1 MGIRWTSSKASAAPR
16 VDASPQLESHSDD
29 VSELRVAIVG
39 YGLAGRCFHAPLIAA
54 TEGLSVASVVTSDAE
69 RQAQVAQEHP
79 DARVFSSAEELW
91 AGPDHE
97 LVVIA
102 APNDV
107 HASLATQA
115 VERGTAVVVDKPLA
129 VSVAAAQ
136 ELVSHAARAGVL
148 LTVFQNRRW
157 DSDHLTLVRLLAED
171 RLGQVMRYEARLERW
186 RPVPKPDAWRESQP
200 PQRGGGVLLDLGSH
214 LVDQALV
221 LFGAATH
228 VYAEVD
234 GRRGTQSDDD
244 AFIALR
250 HSQGVIS
257 HLRASALAA
266 APGPRLRVLGDRA
279 AYVCAEVDS
288 QEARLRDGSRPE
300 DFRTWGIEPEARWG
314 RLAKG
319 EHGEPVPSER
329 GDWPRFY
336 ALLRAALLGGE
347 PPPVDP
353 RDAVAA
359 LRVLEFAR
367 RSATERLVMP
377 IPS

>member
-1 MGIRWTSSKASAAPR
+1 MT
-16 VDASPQLESHSDD
+16 ASPRLELNSDG

-39 YGLAGRCFHAPLIAA
+39 YGLAGRFFHAPLIAA
-54 TEGLSVASVVTSDAE
+54 TDGLRVASVVTSDAE
-69 RQAQVAQEHP
+69 RQAQVAREHP
-79 DARVFSSAEELW
+79 DARVYSSVQELW
-91 AGPDHE
+91 ADPDPDHE

-107 HASLATQA
+107 HALLATQA
-115 VERGTAVVVDKPLA
+115 VERGMAVVVDKPLA
-129 VSVAAAQ
+129 VSAAAAQ
-136 ELVSHAARAGVL
+136 ELVSHAATAGVL
-148 LTVFQNRRW
+148 PTVFQNRRW
-157 DSDHLTLVRLLAED
+157 DSDHLTLARLLAED

-186 RPVPKPDAWRESQP
+186 RPVPKQDAWRESQP
-200 PQRGGGVLLDLGSH
+200 PYLGGGVLLDLGSH
-214 LVDQALV
+214 LVDQTLV

-250 HSQGVIS
+250 HAQGVIS
-257 HLRASALAA
+257 HLRVSALTA
-266 APGPRLRVLGDRA
+266 APGPRLRVLGKRA
-279 AYVCAEVDS
+279 AFVCPEVDS

-300 DFRTWGIEPEARWG
+300 DLRTWGMEPEARWG

-319 EHGEPVPSER
+319 EDDEPVPSER

-336 ALLRAALLGGE
+336 ALLRASLLSGE

-367 RSATERLVMP
+367 RSATERVVMP
-377 IPS
+377 IPA